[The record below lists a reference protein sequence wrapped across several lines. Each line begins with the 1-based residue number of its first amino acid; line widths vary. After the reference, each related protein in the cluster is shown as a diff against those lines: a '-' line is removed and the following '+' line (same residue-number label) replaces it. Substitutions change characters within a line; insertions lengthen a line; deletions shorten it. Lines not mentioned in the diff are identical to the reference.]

1 MEQHWNPTKKII
13 HALEEY
19 QKICGSIV
27 VHRCSS
33 CPNNKRPG
41 KQTNKTHSWGW
52 RQKENYDGCIFNYKH
67 GFIYLSNCV
76 WTSIIHHYLLAFKM
90 KEKDKWLN
98 LGWDLTFNEN
108 HWLKL
113 ETSK

>member
-1 MEQHWNPTKKII
+1 
-13 HALEEY
+13 
-19 QKICGSIV
+19 
-27 VHRCSS
+27 
-33 CPNNKRPG
+33 
-41 KQTNKTHSWGW
+41 
-52 RQKENYDGCIFNYKH
+52 
-67 GFIYLSNCV
+67 
-76 WTSIIHHYLLAFKM
+76 M